1 MFCIKLTLSSPDR
14 SIRHPECSQKK
25 YLAKCCMYR
34 IIYSHQKFSLSE
46 YLYCYIPPKVRL
58 FEITG
63 AHDKHNASGSSPPP
77 PLLETVQNS
86 THSTLTEFS
95 MDTEQTTGGR
105 DGESNEGINDWQAQN
120 DVNMKEGD

>member
-1 MFCIKLTLSSPDR
+1 M
-14 SIRHPECSQKK
+14 
-25 YLAKCCMYR
+25 LA
-34 IIYSHQKFSLSE
+34 
-46 YLYCYIPPKVRL
+46 
-58 FEITG
+58 
-63 AHDKHNASGSSPPP
+63 AAAPPP
-77 PLLETVQNS
+77 LETVQNS